1 MKHFSRLLGFLKP
14 YLFIALLGP
23 AFMMV
28 EVIMDLAQPRIIQN
42 IVDIGLKNR
51 DLAYV
56 LRMGAL
62 MVGVA
67 VVGLVGGVGC
77 TYFSTKAAINMGTD
91 LRGTVFRKIQS
102 LSYRNLDGLETGN
115 LITRMTNDI
124 VQIQQVTMM
133 MLRILV
139 RAPLLVIGS
148 VIMALLT
155 SLKLSLILLVIV
167 PLLLIAIWII
177 LKRAFPL
184 FSRVQS
190 RLDRVNTVMQENL
203 AGVRLVKAFV
213 RAGHEKKRFRNAN
226 EDLMSTMI
234 RASRTTALIM
244 PIMVVLLNGG
254 IAAALWIGGVE
265 VIDGDLQLGQI
276 IAYINYLMQLL
287 RSLMMVSMLLVR
299 FSRGEASAQR
309 ITEIL
314 DMSSDLNDPE
324 TPRDAPVSTGEVRF
338 DDVSFYYNGSADEAP
353 TLEHISFTAKPGEV
367 VAILGSTGS
376 GKTTLINLIPRLYDV
391 SSGSITIDGVDIRD
405 MDKKKLRGMIGVVP
419 QQPILFSGSVHDNVV
434 FGKIDATKNEIDLS
448 VAIAQAREFVEQ
460 LPDGY
465 SSMLG
470 QRGVNLSGGQK
481 QRLSIARAVLP
492 NPPVLILDDSSSAVD
507 MKTAANL
514 QKALRTA
521 RNDRTTI
528 VVAQRIQSVL
538 DADKILVLENGRVAG
553 HGKHAELLT
562 TCDLYKDIYD
572 SQMKD
577 NGNE

>member
-1 MKHFSRLLGFLKP
+1 MKHFGRLLGFLKP

-148 VIMALLT
+148 IIMALMT

-213 RAGHEKKRFRNAN
+213 RAVHEKKRFCNAN

-234 RASRTTALIM
+234 RASRTTARIM

-254 IAAALWIGGVE
+254 IAVALWIGGVE
-265 VIDGDLQLGQI
+265 AIEGDLQLGQI
-276 IAYINYLMQLL
+276 IAFINYLMQLL

-309 ITEIL
+309 ITEVL
-314 DMSSDLNDPE
+314 DMTSDLTDPE
-324 TPRDAPVSTGEVRF
+324 TPQDVPVPTGEVCF

-353 TLEHISFTAKPGEV
+353 ALEHISFMAKPGEV

-434 FGKIDATKNEIDLS
+434 FGKIDATKNEIDQS

-507 MKTAANL
+507 MKTAADL

-538 DADKILVLENGRVAG
+538 DADEILVLENGRVAG
-553 HGKHAELLT
+553 QGKHDELLT

-577 NGNE
+577 SGNE